1 MKAPEELQKAVESYK
16 AGNGEAFE
24 QVYNLSHKYLYVC
37 IRHIVRDD
45 EAAVDMLQETY
56 LEISRNIGQLNSIED
71 FLNWAAVIAKRKCYA
86 YMNKSDKYV
95 IFGSGKDEEEQD
107 IIESVADNEAF
118 IPESIMQDRE
128 KSRLIMEIIDGLSDM
143 QRLCVIAYFYNE
155 QTQEEIAEELGIPV
169 NTVKSHINRAK
180 VKIKEEVLTLEREK
194 DTKLYAIIPFMLLY
208 FAKEAQ
214 DCEAV
219 PMPDTLANLIVK
231 PESDSSEKKGGKL
244 AKLSTKAKL
253 LIGTLVFIGAAAIT
267 GAVIMNATSGNEQ
280 PAEQELALAEAENTG
295 TEEEELLEMETAEE
309 TELPA
314 ENEEEGYAELPISGV
329 YDELREGRDGIIVAR
344 NGEKWGLVTYD
355 NEILVPFE
363 YDEAC
368 QAPNDDGQTFF
379 GNEGDYRVFDREGNE
394 IFTTDKPIKA
404 VSEGVVLW
412 QQLDEREIFI
422 NFGYVKL
429 DGTVLYESDGEDV
442 YRQSGAV
449 GFNEGFAVF
458 ATYDIEEGESEY
470 LMEAD
475 GKFVD
480 IFDKR
485 DRNIFPER
493 YQPHEAS
500 GTMGGSG
507 TGTNFITSYPIGACY
522 KEYYV
527 NRGMAFEDLYS
538 MFWLHN
544 VEGTEQYSFDMHD
557 FADYAG
563 YSWGDGVN
571 WGVTAFYNNG
581 NYCYSAETVIAIY
594 MGSDEERKY
603 YLIDTAKQEVVKDG
617 YSHETILTDSAI
629 LAQGEY
635 IEISDTTYWLA
646 KQDGKWGY
654 MDHDGNLIATFDD
667 ASRFYNGQAM
677 VIEDGYA
684 HFIDEDMN
692 LGEWKIPADSVGG
705 YGEVY
710 VLETPEGQ
718 KCFVAPET

>member
-16 AGNGEAFE
+16 GGNGEAFE

-37 IRHIVRDD
+37 IRHIVKDD

-56 LEISRNIGQLNSIED
+56 LEISRSIGQLNSTED

-86 YMNKSDKYV
+86 YMNKNDKYV
-95 IFGSGKDEEEQD
+95 IFGTGKDEEEQD

-118 IPESIMQDRE
+118 IPESIMQDKE

-180 VKIKEEVLTLEREK
+180 TKIKEEVLTLEREK

-231 PESDSSEKKGGKL
+231 PEGDSSEKKGGKL

-253 LIGTLVFIGAAAIT
+253 LIGTLVFIGAAAII
-267 GAVIMNATSGNEQ
+267 GVVIMNATSGNEQ
-280 PAEQELALAEAENTG
+280 PAEQELAMAESENEG
-295 TEEEELLEMETAEE
+295 TEPEELSEAETAEE
-309 TELPA
+309 PELIA

-329 YDELREGRDGIIVAR
+329 YDELRQGRDGIIVAR

-363 YDEAC
+363 YDVAC

-412 QQLDEREIFI
+412 FQVDADNIYI
-422 NFGYVKL
+422 NYGYVKL
-429 DGTVLYESDGEDV
+429 DGTVLYESDGEDI
-442 YRQSGAV
+442 YMQSGAV
-449 GFNEGFAVF
+449 GFNEDYAL
-458 ATYDIEEGESEY
+458 Y
-470 LMEAD
+470 AD
-475 GKFVD
+475 GWREQRMETDGTLMD

-485 DRNIFPER
+485 DRIMNPKLYETGEIPG
-493 YQPHEAS
+493 AI
-500 GTMGGSG
+500 MGGSG
-507 TGTNFITSYPIGACY
+507 TAVNSVAYYPIGACY
-522 KEYYV
+522 RGYYV
-527 NRGMAFEDLYS
+527 DRGMAFEDTYATY
-538 MFWLHN
+538 WVHD
-544 VEGTEQYSFDMHD
+544 VEGTEQYIFRMEYLS
-557 FADYAG
+557 DYLG
-563 YSWGDGVN
+563 YSWWEDSDLH
-571 WGVTAFYNNG
+571 WGIIGFYNNG
-581 NYCYSAETVIAIY
+581 NYCYSVGTVIVAY
-594 MGSDEERKY
+594 MGIGEERNY
-603 YLIDTAKQEVVKDG
+603 YLIDTAKL
-617 YSHETILTDSAI
+617 ETIEHEYSSETVLTDSAI

-635 IEISDTTYWLA
+635 IEISDTTYWLT
-646 KQDGKWGY
+646 KQDDKWGY
-654 MDHDGNLIATFDD
+654 MDHDGNVIATFDN

-718 KCFVAPET
+718 KCFVAPEA

>member
-16 AGNGEAFE
+16 GGNGEAFE

-56 LEISRNIGQLNSIED
+56 LEISRSIGQLNSTED

-95 IFGSGKDEEEQD
+95 IFGTGKDEEEQD

-118 IPESIMQDRE
+118 IPESIMQDKE

-231 PESDSSEKKGGKL
+231 PEGDSSDKKGGKL

-253 LIGTLVFIGAAAIT
+253 LIGTVVFIGAAAIT
-267 GAVIMNATSGNEQ
+267 GTAIMNSTSGNEQ
-280 PAEQELALAEAENTG
+280 PAQQELAVAETENEAVKI
-295 TEEEELLEMETAEE
+295 EEIPETVEE
-309 TELPA
+309 TTLLA

-344 NGEKWGLVTYD
+344 SGEKWGLVTYD

-363 YDEAC
+363 YDAAC

-412 QQLDEREIFI
+412 FLVDGYDLD
-422 NFGYVKL
+422 FGYVKL

-442 YRQSGAV
+442 YLQSGAV
-449 GFNEGFAVF
+449 GFSEGYAIFAGN
-458 ATYDIEEGESEY
+458 TEY
-470 LMEAD
+470 RMEKD
-475 GKFVD
+475 GTNID
-480 IFDKR
+480 IFRMR
-485 DRNIFPER
+485 DMNLYPEN
-493 YQPHEAS
+493 YQSYETS
-500 GTMGGSG
+500 GAMGGSG
-507 TGTNFITSYPIGACY
+507 TGMNSLSSYPIGACY
-522 KEYYV
+522 KGYYV
-527 NRGMAFEDLYS
+527 DRGMNFEDTHAI
-538 MFWLHN
+538 FWLN
-544 VEGTEQYSFDMHD
+544 DVEGTEKNIFNMRDL
-557 FADYAG
+557 ADYAG
-563 YSWGDGVN
+563 YSWGSGVN
-571 WGVTAFYNNG
+571 WGITAFYNNG
-581 NYCYSAETVIAIY
+581 NYCYSVGTIIAAY
-594 MGSDEERKY
+594 VEMDEERKY
-603 YLIDTAKQEVVKDG
+603 YLLDVAKQETIE
-617 YSHETILTDSAI
+617 YEYRSETVIADSTI

-635 IEISDTTYWLA
+635 VEISDTTYWLA
-646 KQDGKWGY
+646 KQDGKWVY
-654 MDHDGNLIATFDD
+654 LDHDGNVIATFDD
-667 ASRFYNGQAM
+667 ASRFCNGQAM

-692 LGEWKIPADSVGG
+692 LGEWKIPADSVDG

-718 KCFVAPET
+718 KCFVAPEE

>member
-1 MKAPEELQKAVESYK
+1 MKAPEELQRAVESYK
-16 AGNGEAFE
+16 GGNGEAFE

-56 LEISRNIGQLNSIED
+56 LEISRSIGQLNSTED

-95 IFGSGKDEEEQD
+95 IFGTGKDEEEQD

-118 IPESIMQDRE
+118 IPESIMQDKE

-219 PMPDTLANLIVK
+219 PMPDTLSNLIVK
-231 PESDSSEKKGGKL
+231 PEGDSSEKKGGKL

-253 LIGTLVFIGAAAIT
+253 LIGTLVFIGAAAII

-280 PAEQELALAEAENTG
+280 PAQQELALVETENTG
-295 TEEEELLEMETAEE
+295 TETEELLETETVEE

-314 ENEEEGYAELPISGV
+314 ESEEEEYKELPISGV

-344 NGEKWGLVTYD
+344 SGEKWGLVTYD

-363 YDEAC
+363 YDVAC
-368 QAPNDDGQTFF
+368 QAPNNDGQTFF

-404 VSEGVVLW
+404 VSENVVLW
-412 QQLDEREIFI
+412 QQLDEREIFL

-429 DGTVLYESDGEDV
+429 DGTVLYESDGDDI

-449 GFNEGFAVF
+449 GFNENYALFA
-458 ATYDIEEGESEY
+458 ASDMDEGESEFRMETDGT
-470 LMEAD
+470 LMDIFEKRNPLRHPELYAAD
-475 GKFVD
+475 GT
-480 IFDKR
+480 
-485 DRNIFPER
+485 PT
-493 YQPHEAS
+493 A
-500 GTMGGSG
+500 MGGSG
-507 TGTNFITSYPIGACY
+507 TGMDFNSFYPIGACY
-522 KEYYV
+522 RGYYV
-527 NRGMAFEDLYS
+527 DRGMGFEDTYATFYLY
-538 MFWLHN
+538 N
-544 VEGTEQYSFDMHD
+544 AEGTEQYRFNMED
-557 FADYAG
+557 FANYAG
-563 YSWGDGVN
+563 YSWGNGVN

-594 MGSDEERKY
+594 MGTDEERKY
-603 YLIDTAKQEVVKDG
+603 YLIDTAKMEENV
-617 YSHETILTDSAI
+617 TDSAI
-629 LAQGEY
+629 LAEGEY
-635 IEISDTTYWLA
+635 MEISDTTYWLTE
-646 KQDGKWGY
+646 QDGMRGY
-654 MDHDGNLIATFDD
+654 MDHDGNVIATFDD
-667 ASRFYNGQAM
+667 ASRFYNAQAM

-705 YGEVY
+705 CGEVF

-718 KCFVAPET
+718 KCFVAPEV

>member
-16 AGNGEAFE
+16 GGNGEAFE
-24 QVYNLSHKYLYVC
+24 QVYNLSHRYLYVC
-37 IRHIVRDD
+37 IRHIVKDD

-56 LEISRNIGQLNSIED
+56 LEISRSIGQLNSTED

-95 IFGSGKDEEEQD
+95 IFGTGKDEEEQD

-118 IPESIMQDRE
+118 IPESIMQDKE

-219 PMPDTLANLIVK
+219 PMPDTLSNLIVK
-231 PESDSSEKKGGKL
+231 PEGDPSEKKGGKL

-253 LIGTLVFIGAAAIT
+253 LIGTLVFIGAAAII
-267 GAVIMNATSGNEQ
+267 GAVIMNAASGNEQ
-280 PAEQELALAEAENTG
+280 PAQQELALVETENTG
-295 TEEEELLEMETAEE
+295 TETEELLETETVEE

-314 ENEEEGYAELPISGV
+314 ENEEEEYKELPISGV

-344 NGEKWGLVTYD
+344 SGEKWGLVTYD

-363 YDEAC
+363 YDVAC
-368 QAPNDDGQTFF
+368 QAPNNDGQTFF

-404 VSEGVVLW
+404 VSDGVVLW
-412 QQLDEREIFI
+412 QQLDEREIFL

-449 GFNEGFAVF
+449 GFNENYALFASS
-458 ATYDIEEGESEY
+458 DMDEGESEFRMETDGT
-470 LMEAD
+470 LMDIFEKRNPLRHPDMYAAD
-475 GKFVD
+475 GT
-480 IFDKR
+480 
-485 DRNIFPER
+485 PT
-493 YQPHEAS
+493 A
-500 GTMGGSG
+500 MGGSG
-507 TGTNFITSYPIGACY
+507 TGMDFNSFYPIGACY
-522 KEYYV
+522 RGYYV
-527 NRGMAFEDLYS
+527 DRGMGFEDTYATFYLY
-538 MFWLHN
+538 N
-544 VEGTEQYSFDMHD
+544 AEGTEQYRFNMED

-563 YSWGDGVN
+563 YSWGSGVN

-581 NYCYSAETVIAIY
+581 NYCYSAETIIAIY
-594 MGSDEERKY
+594 MGTDEERKY
-603 YLIDTAKQEVVKDG
+603 YLIDTAKMEENV
-617 YSHETILTDSAI
+617 TDSAI
-629 LAQGEY
+629 LAEGEY
-635 IEISDTTYWLA
+635 MEISDTTYWLTE
-646 KQDGKWGY
+646 KDGKWGY
-654 MDHDGNLIATFDD
+654 MDHDGNVIATFDD

-684 HFIDEDMN
+684 RFIDEEMN

-705 YGEVY
+705 YGEVF

-718 KCFVAPET
+718 KCFVAPEIH

>member
-1 MKAPEELQKAVESYK
+1 MKAPKELQNAVESYK
-16 AGNGEAFE
+16 SGNGEAFE
-24 QVYNLSHKYLYVC
+24 QLYNLSHKYLYVC

-56 LEISRNIGQLNSIED
+56 LEISRSIGQLNSTED

-86 YMNKSDKYV
+86 YMNKNDKYV
-95 IFGSGKDEEEQD
+95 IFNAGKDEEEQD

-118 IPESIMQDRE
+118 IPESIMQDKE

-155 QTQEEIAEELGIPV
+155 QTQEEIAEELGIPI

-180 VKIKEEVLTLEREK
+180 TKIKEEVLTLEREK

-219 PMPDTLANLIVK
+219 PMPDTLTNLIVK

-244 AKLSTKAKL
+244 AKLSTKTKL
-253 LIGTLVFIGAAAIT
+253 IIGTLVFIGAASIT
-267 GAVIMNATSGNEQ
+267 GALIMNATSGNEQ
-280 PAEQELALAEAENTG
+280 PAEQELAMAESESEATE
-295 TEEEELLEMETAEE
+295 TEELSETETAEE

-314 ENEEEGYAELPISGV
+314 ENEEEGYTELAISGV

-379 GNEGDYRVFDREGNE
+379 GNEGDYRVFDRDGNE

-404 VSEGVVLW
+404 VSDGVVLW
-412 QQLDEREIFI
+412 QQVDDYAL
-422 NFGYVKL
+422 NYGYVKL
-429 DGTVLYESDGEDV
+429 DGTVLHESDGEDI
-442 YRQSGAV
+442 YLQSGAV
-449 GFNEGFAVF
+449 GFNDGYAFYSNGGA
-458 ATYDIEEGESEY
+458 EY
-470 LMEAD
+470 RMETD
-475 GKFVD
+475 GTPMD

-485 DRNIFPER
+485 DRIMNPEL
-493 YQPHEAS
+493 YETGEIPGAI
-500 GTMGGSG
+500 MGGSG
-507 TGTNFITSYPIGACY
+507 TAVNFVAYYPIGACY
-522 KEYYV
+522 QGYYV
-527 NRGMAFEDLYS
+527 DRGMAFEDTYAT
-538 MFWLHN
+538 FWLHD
-544 VEGTEQYSFDMHD
+544 VEGTEQYIFRMESI
-557 FADYAG
+557 ADYAG
-563 YSWGDGVN
+563 YSWWEDSDLH
-571 WGVTAFYNNG
+571 WSVTAFYNNG
-581 NYCYSAETVIAIY
+581 NYCYNAGTIIAAYI
-594 MGSDEERKY
+594 GSGEERKY
-603 YLIDTAKQEVVKDG
+603 YLIDVPKMEEIENG
-617 YSHETILTDSAI
+617 HSHETILTDSAV

-654 MDHDGNLIATFDD
+654 LDHDGNVIATFDD
-667 ASRFYNGQAM
+667 ASRFYNGKAM

-692 LGEWKIPADSVGG
+692 LGEWGIQADSVGG
-705 YGEVY
+705 YGEVF

-718 KCFVAPET
+718 KCYVAPESI

>member
-1 MKAPEELQKAVESYK
+1 MKAPEELQRAVESYK
-16 AGNGEAFE
+16 RGNGEAFE
-24 QVYNLSHKYLYVC
+24 QVYNLSHRYLYVC
-37 IRHIVRDD
+37 IRHIVKDD

-56 LEISRNIGQLNSIED
+56 LEISRSIGQLNSTED

-86 YMNKSDKYV
+86 YMNKNDKYV
-95 IFGSGKDEEEQD
+95 IFGTGKDEEEQD

-118 IPESIMQDRE
+118 IPESIMQDKE

-219 PMPDTLANLIVK
+219 PMPDTLSNLIVK
-231 PESDSSEKKGGKL
+231 PEGDSSEKKGGKL

-253 LIGTLVFIGAAAIT
+253 LIGTLVFIGAAAII
-267 GAVIMNATSGNEQ
+267 GVVIMNATSGNEQ
-280 PAEQELALAEAENTG
+280 PAQQELALVETENTG
-295 TEEEELLEMETAEE
+295 TETEELLETETVEE

-314 ENEEEGYAELPISGV
+314 ENEEEEYKELPISGV

-344 NGEKWGLVTYD
+344 SGEKWGLVTYD

-363 YDEAC
+363 YDVAC
-368 QAPNDDGQTFF
+368 QAPNNDGQTFF
-379 GNEGDYRVFDREGNE
+379 GNEGDYRVFDRDGNE

-412 QQLDEREIFI
+412 QQLDEREIFL

-429 DGTVLYESDGEDV
+429 DGTVLYESDGDDI

-449 GFNEGFAVF
+449 GFNENYALFA
-458 ATYDIEEGESEY
+458 ASDMDEGESEFRMETDGA
-470 LMEAD
+470 LMDIFEKRNPLRHPELYAAD
-475 GKFVD
+475 GT
-480 IFDKR
+480 
-485 DRNIFPER
+485 PT
-493 YQPHEAS
+493 
-500 GTMGGSG
+500 TMGGSG
-507 TGTNFITSYPIGACY
+507 TGMDFNSFYPIGACY
-522 KEYYV
+522 RGYYV
-527 NRGMAFEDLYS
+527 DRGMGFEDTYATFYLY
-538 MFWLHN
+538 N
-544 VEGTEQYSFDMHD
+544 AEGTEQYRFNMED
-557 FADYAG
+557 FANYAG
-563 YSWGDGVN
+563 YSWGSGVN

-581 NYCYSAETVIAIY
+581 NYCYSAETIIAVY
-594 MGSDEERKY
+594 MGTDEERKY
-603 YLIDTAKQEVVKDG
+603 YLIDTSKMEENV
-617 YSHETILTDSAI
+617 TDSAI
-629 LAQGEY
+629 LAEGEY
-635 IEISDTTYWLA
+635 MEISDTTYWLTE
-646 KQDGKWGY
+646 QDGKWGY
-654 MDHDGNLIATFDD
+654 MDHDGNVIATFDD

-692 LGEWKIPADSVGG
+692 LGEWGIQADSVGG
-705 YGEVY
+705 YGEVF

-718 KCFVAPET
+718 KCFVAPEA